1 MLCED
6 LICSLAEHIHLFVFE
21 LFPIAALK
29 GFAYICHKVIIEI
42 EVMDYAEAHGEE
54 LARFE
59 EVADIGTGIGP
70 ADGAVTMLVERAGVK
85 GIFVVIEV

>member
-6 LICSLAEHIHLFVFE
+6 LIRSFAEQVNLFFFE
-21 LFPIAALK
+21 LFPIAVLE
-29 GFAYICHKVIIEI
+29 GFAYIRHKVIIEI

-59 EVADIGTGIGP
+59 EVADIGAGIGP
-70 ADGAVTMLVERAGVK
+70 ADGAITMLVEGAGVE
-85 GIFVVIEV
+85 GIFIVIEV

>member
-1 MLCED
+1 ME

-21 LFPIAALK
+21 LFPIAALE
-29 GFAYICHKVIIEI
+29 GFAYIRHKVIIEI
-42 EVMDYAEAHGEE
+42 EVMDNAEAHGEE

-70 ADGAVTMLVERAGVK
+70 TDGAITMLVERAGIED
-85 GIFVVIEV
+85 IFIVIEV